1 MNKLFSLGSC
11 IAYIVYAALGA
22 AIFYIAAP
30 AGHSFGVLFTEP
42 MAYGFS
48 ITAVVV
54 LALWYSILKKQVLAS
69 FLCALVGT
77 LMMSFLYPPS
87 ERVFLPSPV
96 DYQLIEDFIKEH
108 DIEGVQEII
117 VRERR
122 KEWFDVFKK
131 HERRVVVT
139 REAGYKMMV
148 LWIQEGAFVDKKVV
162 YKDYYEKY
170 FED

>member
-22 AIFYIAAP
+22 TIFYIAAP
-30 AGHSFGVLFTEP
+30 AGNSFGVLFTEP
-42 MAYGFS
+42 MAFGFS

-54 LALWYSILKKQVLAS
+54 LTLWYSILKKRVLAS

-77 LMMSFLYPPS
+77 LMMSFFYSPS
-87 ERVFLPSPV
+87 ERVFLPGPV
-96 DYQLIEDFIKEH
+96 DYELIEEFIEVH
-108 DIEGVQEII
+108 NIQGVQEII

-122 KEWFDVFKK
+122 KEWFDVLKQ
-131 HERRVVVT
+131 HERRVVVI

-162 YKDYYEKY
+162 YKDYYDKY

>member
-1 MNKLFSLGSC
+1 MNKRFSLGSC

-48 ITAVVV
+48 ITVVV
-54 LALWYSILKKQVLAS
+54 LLTLWYSILKKQLLAS
-69 FLCALVGT
+69 FLCAMIGT

-87 ERVFLPSPV
+87 ERVSSPEPV
-96 DYQLIEDFIKEH
+96 DYELVQEFIEEH
-108 DIEGVQEII
+108 RIQGVQDII

-122 KEWFDVFKK
+122 KGWFDVFRE
-131 HERRVVVT
+131 HERRVVVI
-139 REAGYKMMV
+139 REAGYKMMI
-148 LWIQEGAFVDKKVV
+148 LWIQEGAFVDKKIV
-162 YKDYYEKY
+162 YKNYYEKY